1 MLALE
6 LDDRALALAADGEL
20 RSVQPAVVHTGTGG
34 NRAGAG
40 AWDVQREHPTQV
52 STRHWADL
60 ARAPVPAAA
69 IDLITA
75 ELRERFAEAAVQA
88 LPDSGRGAEEA
99 QPLWLLAPAV
109 LEPDALGI
117 VLAAVRSL
125 GQRVAGF
132 ADAAVVSAAAL
143 GLEGPALVLELGLHH
158 LGVTALDC
166 GERVRRRRAAV
177 ARNGG
182 LIELYESW
190 LQLIAAAMVKRTR
203 FDPLHEGVTE
213 QQLFTALPGLAR
225 EAIASGAAR
234 AVLEV
239 RGERF
244 EAELSRD
251 QFAQAAEARCRE
263 LLRMVHELRPAGARL
278 TIVAPRV
285 LGELPGLREALEPLA
300 GCELVLAYEGF
311 AALAATR
318 LLEEASAAAN
328 PGDVRLLRAL
338 PRSAAAIAEQGIAG
352 RARLGGGA
360 GGAGRAPSHLL
371 FEGRAVALGA
381 APLEIGRGA
390 ALAPGAIVLP
400 EGLAGVSRRHC
411 SLHRDADGVTLI
423 DHSRFG
429 TWVNGERVAGRVRLR
444 AGDRLRIGDP
454 GVTVDLIAVGD

>member
-20 RSVQPAVVHTGTGG
+20 RSVQPAVVHTGAGG
-34 NRAGAG
+34 KRAGTG
-40 AWDVQREHPTQV
+40 AWEVQREHPAQV

-60 ARAPVPAAA
+60 ARTPVPPAA
-69 IDLITA
+69 IELLTA
-75 ELRERFAEAAVQA
+75 ELRERFAAVALQA
-88 LPDSGRGAEEA
+88 LPETSRGAEPA
-99 QPLWLLAPAV
+99 QPLWLLAPAA
-109 LEPDALGI
+109 LEPDALGV
-117 VLAAVRSL
+117 VLAAARLL

-132 ADAAVVSAAAL
+132 ADAAVVTAAAL
-143 GLEGPALVLELGLHH
+143 GLDSPTLVLELGLHH

-166 GERVRRRRAAV
+166 GAHIRRRRALV
-177 ARNGG
+177 ARGGG

-203 FDPLHEGVTE
+203 FDPLHEGATE
-213 QQLFTALPGLAR
+213 QQLFAALPGLAR
-225 EAIASGAAR
+225 EAIASGAAH
-234 AVLEV
+234 ATLEV

-263 LLRMVHELRPAGARL
+263 LLRMVHELRPAGAHL

-300 GCELVLAYEGF
+300 GCELVLVYEGF

-318 LLEEASAAAN
+318 LLQEADRTAGAN
-328 PGDVRLLRAL
+328 DVRLLRTL
-338 PRSAAAIAEQGIAG
+338 PRSATAIGGQGVAG
-352 RARLGGGA
+352 RVRLGA
-360 GGAGRAPSHLL
+360 AADAGRAPSHLL
-371 FEGRAVALGA
+371 FEGRAIALGA
-381 APLEIGRGA
+381 ALLEIGRGA
-390 ALAPGAIVLP
+390 ALAPGAIALP

-411 SLHRDADGVTLI
+411 SLHRDLDGVTLV

-429 TWVNGERVAGRVRLR
+429 TWVNSERVAGRVRVR

-454 GVTVDLIAVGD
+454 GITLDLIAVGD